1 MILDFDP
8 VIDSL
13 QRKDAIEVMT
23 IKLKQ
28 MQKEAQE
35 GEDIDFELFKDY
47 KDTLA
52 RLKRIDRSEDDVL
65 YFAYC
70 YFSDDMNPDNDDNL
84 IPNGTSIDDAPA
96 FHRELCNKLN
106 EVSNVTPNKKLLW
119 GAPRGH
125 AKSAYLSNV
134 FPLHQ
139 TVFQK
144 RKYILILSESNAMSI
159 KFIEWI
165 GNQLKYNKKLRNDFG
180 EHLSPITK
188 QNERDNQESFLTKHG
203 VLVEASSMGR
213 QLRGKRNGASR
224 PDLVCCDDMESQR
237 NTNTPELR
245 EKNLHW
251 FNSVVIPIG
260 DPHKTAIVYMG
271 TTVHANGLL
280 TAVANR
286 PDFES
291 KIFSAIVS
299 PPDRQDLWDEFED
312 ILRDQSNPNRL
323 EDANNFYYENKE
335 EMDKGVET
343 LWKQRW
349 SYKDLMIEKASM
361 TSRAFN
367 SEFLNNPIDE
377 ESQIF
382 RLDELEYFDSMEL
395 EEAYSRLEFFGAW
408 DIAMGRSNRSDYNAI
423 VILGRDRKTGII
435 YVVDTWAKKCAAH
448 VALEAVIDKM
458 KQWHPRVFSVET
470 VQAQFDLFRQLRER
484 CMKEKLYYTKLK
496 AVTTNRSHGKKEHR
510 IESLE
515 PLVANGA
522 LKFKRSQRLL
532 LEQLEQFPNGEHDDL
547 PDALQMACDLCSLQT
562 RRGWSRK
569 PKGL

>member
-1 MILDFDP
+1 MKLDFDP
-8 VIDSL
+8 VLDSL

-23 IKLKQ
+23 LILKR
-28 MQKEAQE
+28 MQKEARA
-35 GEDIDFELFKDY
+35 GEPVDYELFEDY
-47 KDTLA
+47 KNTLA
-52 RLKRIDRSEDDVL
+52 RLKRIDRSERDIL

-70 YFSDDMNPDNDDNL
+70 YFSVEMNPENDDNL
-84 IPNGTSIDDAPA
+84 IPEGVTMDDAPK
-96 FHRELCNKLN
+96 FHRELCDKLD
-106 EVSNVTPNKKLLW
+106 EVSNVTPNKRLMW

-125 AKSAYLSNV
+125 AKSAYLSNI

-165 GNQLKYNKKLRNDFG
+165 GNQLKFNKKLRNDFG
-180 EHLSPITK
+180 EHLSPNTR

-213 QLRGKRNGASR
+213 QLRGKRNGSSR
-224 PDLVCCDDMESQR
+224 PDLVCCDDMESQQ

-251 FNSVVIPIG
+251 FNSVVVPIG
-260 DPHKTAIVYMG
+260 DPHRTAIVYMG

-291 KIFSAIVS
+291 RIFSAIVS
-299 PPDRQDLWDEFED
+299 PPERQDLWDKFED

-323 EDANNFYYENKE
+323 EDANAFYEANQK
-335 EMDKGVET
+335 EMDKGVEM
-343 LWKQRW
+343 LWEQRW

-377 ESQIF
+377 EHQIF
-382 RLDELEYFDSMEL
+382 RLDEMEYYTTEEL
-395 EEAYSRLEFFGAW
+395 KEVLPRLEFFGAW
-408 DIAMGRSNRSDYNAI
+408 DLAFSGKGDYNAI
-423 VILGRDRKTGII
+423 MIIGRDRKTGVI
-435 YVVDTWAKKCAAH
+435 YVVDSWAKKCKVH
-448 VALEAVIDKM
+448 QALEVVVEKIREY
-458 KQWHPRVFSVET
+458 QPRVFAVET

-484 CMKEKLYYTKLK
+484 LMKEKIYCTKLK
-496 AVTTNRSHGKKEHR
+496 AITTNRSHGKKEQR
-510 IESLE
+510 IEQLE
-515 PLVANGA
+515 PLIANGA

-532 LEQLEQFPNGEHDDL
+532 LEQLEQFPNAEHDDL
-547 PDALQMACDLCSLQT
+547 PDALQMACDLCSLRT
-562 RRGWSRK
+562 RRSWYKK